1 MAKERLMEFMTVAD
15 VQQALAETST
25 AILPSGGT
33 EQHGYHLPLTT
44 DTILACELAKEASRR
59 TGCLVLPP
67 LFYSYS
73 GGLLPGTTDISPETT
88 TQVLVE
94 LGVAVAEQGVRHFI
108 LLVGHCGGEH
118 LDAVDEAGYRLRE
131 RLPELTV
138 AVAPIPALS
147 PTWREFAE
155 PVSDHAGRGET
166 SLLLFLRPDLVREE
180 RPMDSEETKRPPRR
194 KWVRDDFLVGDRPRL
209 RRREPNYT
217 YGLSGTD
224 PHTATAE
231 LGQRIFAEM
240 AAGLTELV
248 ERLERQAKA
257 SS

>member
-15 VQQALAETST
+15 MRRALEETRT

-44 DTILACELAKEASRR
+44 DTILAYELAKEVSRR

-73 GGLLPGTTDISPETT
+73 GGLLPGTTDISPEAT
-88 TQVLVE
+88 TQVLVD
-94 LGVAVAEQGVRHFI
+94 LGVAMAEQGVRCFI

-118 LDAVDEAGYRLRE
+118 LEAVDEAGYRLRE
-131 RLPELTV
+131 RLPELAV
-138 AVAPIPALS
+138 AVVPIPALS

-155 PVSDHAGRGET
+155 AESDHAGLGET
-166 SLLLFLRPDLVREE
+166 SLLLYLRPDLVGEE
-180 RPMDSEETKRPPRR
+180 RPMDREATKHPPRR
-194 KWVRDDFLVGDRPRL
+194 KWAREEFLIGDRPRL
-209 RRREPNYT
+209 RAREAHGQ

-224 PHTATAE
+224 PNAATAE

-240 AAGLTELV
+240 AAGLAELV
-248 ERLERQAKA
+248 ERLEGRMKA